1 MKRLIRGLLFGF
13 ALLLVLPA
21 VVAAHPLGNFTVN
34 RYSRIELGPDEA
46 RLRYVLD
53 LAEIPTL
60 QELRAA
66 SPSGTLNEALRQR
79 LLDAKVKELTAGARL
94 TIDGAPVSWSVESAS
109 LDLLS
114 GQADLDTLR
123 IALTLGAP
131 VRITEGARV
140 EYQDTN
146 YPGRIGWH
154 EVVLRGAGG
163 VALRDTTVPA
173 IDETDELRNY
183 PTDPSR
189 PPLDVSTARAAVTF
203 SAVSDGG
210 RARVEAVR
218 RLAAVWT
225 PLDRVPAE
233 LTAFIRGETASSP
246 IALLAAL
253 AVAAALGAMH
263 GLGPGHGKTLVAA
276 YLIGSRGTPR
286 HAALLGLTVTL
297 THTLGVYA
305 LGFVTLAAA
314 RFIVPETLY
323 PVITLVSGLMVV
335 AIGVSLVRSRL
346 RGQNSHGHT
355 HGHALALP
363 HAGGR
368 EDHLHP
374 HEHHHHDEHEHEHD
388 GHHHHHGHSHEV
400 PERARNALMPR
411 SLVMLGVSGGILPC
425 PTALVLLLA
434 AISFHNIPL
443 GMLLVVAFSVGL
455 AGILTAIGLLVV
467 FGGRA
472 LGRMQLGVRLA
483 GSRRARLLPA
493 FSAMAITLWGL
504 AITAQAALSFL

>member
-1 MKRLIRGLLFGF
+1 MKRVLRGLLFGF

-34 RYSRIELGPDEA
+34 RYSRVDLAPDEA

-66 SPSGTLNEALRQR
+66 SPSGSLDEVLRQR
-79 LLDAKVKELTAGARL
+79 LLDAKTKELTGGARL
-94 TIDGAPVSWSVESAS
+94 TIDGAPVSWSVQSAS
-109 LDLLS
+109 LDLLP

-123 IALTLGAP
+123 IALTLAAP
-131 VRITEGARV
+131 AQIIEGARV
-140 EYQDTN
+140 EYRDTN
-146 YPGRIGWH
+146 YAGRIGWH
-154 EVVLRGAGG
+154 ELVLRGAGG
-163 VALRDTTVPA
+163 VALRDSTAPA
-173 IDETDELRNY
+173 SDETDELRNY

-203 SAVSDGG
+203 SGVSDAGSS
-210 RARVEAVR
+210 RTEAVR
-218 RLAAVWT
+218 RLATAWA
-225 PLDRVPAE
+225 PFDRVPAE
-233 LTAFIRGETASSP
+233 LTAFIRGDAGGSP

-253 AVAAALGAMH
+253 ALAAALGAMH

-276 YLIGSRGTPR
+276 YLIGSRGTPK

-305 LGFVTLAAA
+305 LGVVTLVAA

-323 PVITLVSGLMVV
+323 PVITLLSGLMVV

-346 RGQNSHGHT
+346 GGGSGHT
-355 HGHALALP
+355 HGDQH
-363 HAGGR
+363 
-368 EDHLHP
+368 DHS
-374 HEHHHHDEHEHEHD
+374 
-388 GHHHHHGHSHEV
+388 HHGYQHGNAPRAHSHEM
-400 PERARNALMPR
+400 PERARDALMPR

-434 AISFHNIPL
+434 AVSFHNIPL
-443 GMLLVVAFSVGL
+443 GMLLVAAFSVGL

-467 FGGRA
+467 YGGRA
-472 LGRMQLGVRLA
+472 LGRMGLGARLA
-483 GSRRARLLPA
+483 ASRPARLLPA
-493 FSAMAITLWGL
+493 FSAVAITLWGL